1 MTLWTTR
8 SLWSCPTLK
17 KMQWFADLINFT
29 HRTQKTSKVSA
40 EKLYNAKKKYWL
52 ILNLRAGTYLL
63 KVGPCFPLCRVPLLL
78 TTACN
83 FVWTE
88 DRSCRTSG
96 RGTLPGLL
104 RSVFGF
110 TMLQMF
116 SAGRPLRH
124 LHSSTEKPCCWN
136 GCSLWFSIIL
146 QKHKGLPWTEH
157 MLL

>member
-17 KMQWFADLINFT
+17 KMQWFADLKLYSQNLENI
-29 HRTQKTSKVSA
+29 SKVSA

-88 DRSCRTSG
+88 AAV
-96 RGTLPGLL
+96 LL
-104 RSVFGF
+104 GEEHSRVSFVLFGF

-116 SAGRPLRH
+116 SAGRPRRH